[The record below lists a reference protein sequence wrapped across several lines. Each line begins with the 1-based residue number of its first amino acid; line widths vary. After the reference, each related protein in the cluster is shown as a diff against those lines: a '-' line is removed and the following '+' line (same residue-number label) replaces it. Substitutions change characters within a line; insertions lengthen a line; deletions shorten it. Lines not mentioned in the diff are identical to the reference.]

1 MSINEIFFE
10 LIRVAI
16 GTQNTLSRPPLKGEW
31 AELYAMSKKQSLVG
45 ICFAGMQRLY
55 NEDKQEPN
63 SGYGLSFMDSGLKK
77 CDQEPITPN
86 QEPELTQNQALELCS
101 LRSAGAEEPRT
112 QNLDEVQ
119 YLTWMGMAAKIQQKN
134 EQMNARTADALEYFR
149 ERGCPCQVLKGQG
162 VAKLYG
168 PLAGLRQSGDIDVW
182 MADGKEKAF
191 ELSKQ
196 ELGCVEGLTNYHIH
210 FPAFE
215 DAEIELHFKPSFLS
229 SPIRNKRFL
238 EFCKLYEP
246 NEGCSDEPSLVF
258 NRIYILLHCYRHLCG
273 HGVGMRQIL
282 DYYFVLVRGFTG
294 EEKAE
299 SMMWISQLG
308 MTKFARAMMWVLKE
322 VFGLDDRYLLCEP
335 DASAGRFLLNEVIH
349 SGNMGHGEDRFDGK
363 ISQSAIARYWYNLKR
378 DIRLLQICPHEAL
391 WDPVFNV
398 YQYIWCKFQ
407 KTK

>member
-1 MSINEIFFE
+1 MIEQTFFE
-10 LIRVAI
+10 LIQVAI
-16 GTQNTLSRPPLKGEW
+16 GTRICLSRTPSADEW
-31 AELYAMSKKQSLVG
+31 NELYAVAKKQSLVG
-45 ICFAGMQRLY
+45 VCFASVQRLQTQR
-55 NEDKQEPN
+55 QEP
-63 SGYGLSFMDSGLKK
+63 
-77 CDQEPITPN
+77 
-86 QEPELTQNQALELCS
+86 PEM
-101 LRSAGAEEPRT
+101 
-112 QNLDEVQ
+112 Q

-210 FPAFE
+210 FPIME

-246 NEGCSDEPSLVF
+246 NEGCSDEPSLAF

-273 HGVGMRQIL
+273 HGVGMRQLL
-282 DYYFVLVRGFTG
+282 DYYFVLRTSYDNANDDDNLYYK
-294 EEKAE
+294 EE
-299 SMMWISQLG
+299 SMQWIETFG
-308 MTKFARAMMWVLKE
+308 MKKFAEATMWFMKN
-322 VFGLDDRYLLCEP
+322 VFGLEDKYLLCPADEK
-335 DASAGRFLLNEVIH
+335 AGRFLLNEVMH

-363 ISQSAIARYWYNLKR
+363 ISQSAIVRYWYNLKR
-378 DIRLLQICPHEAL
+378 DIRLIRLCPHEAL
-391 WDPVFNV
+391 WDPFFNV
-398 YQYIWCKFQ
+398 YQYVWCKMQ
-407 KTK
+407 KV